1 MSRFLR
7 LLSLAANPSVV
18 ANWAFLDS
26 SERALAKL
34 RAARAAQ
41 YYFQAKTARYRSY
54 FQAIPV
60 MCRVPQMFAQI
71 YCRV

>member
-7 LLSLAANPSVV
+7 FLTPAANPSVV
-18 ANWAFLDS
+18 GNWAFLDS
-26 SERALAKL
+26 SERVLAKL
-34 RAARAAQ
+34 RAARAAR

-54 FQAIPV
+54 FFQAIAV

-71 YCRV
+71 